1 MKKAAGKISIIIIV
15 AAFWLAVWHL
25 AAVSVGSELLLPTPF
40 SVLKTNLDCYAQPV
54 MKAYHYSIGQMNF
67 PLFRNSVT

>member
-40 SVLKTNLDCYAQPV
+40 SVLKT
-54 MKAYHYSIGQMNF
+54 
-67 PLFRNSVT
+67 LF